1 MEYVLLV
8 FDDPAELRRLA
19 PGERERIG
27 AEYAAFTRA
36 IRRSG
41 HFRSGRAMAPPTTAT
56 TIRVRAGKRALA
68 DGACAATK
76 EHLVGYY
83 LVEAADLD
91 EAIEIAARVP
101 ANRFGAVE
109 VRPVLRRE

>member
-8 FDDPAELRRLA
+8 FDDPAELGRLA
-19 PGERERIG
+19 PGEHERIG

-36 IRRSG
+36 IRRSR
-41 HFRSGRAMAPPTTAT
+41 HLRSGRAVAPPASAT
-56 TIRVRAGKRALA
+56 TIRVRAGKRVLA
-68 DGACAATK
+68 DGACVATT

-91 EAIEIAARVP
+91 EAIDIATRVP
-101 ANRFGAVE
+101 ASRFGAVE